1 MHYTNTISTS
11 TLHKNMQY
19 LAFDVLMMIIHVN
32 ILCNVCPLI
41 LVVLSIIQVYKCLH
55 AQNKIKPALIIVFV
69 IQGQT

>member
-19 LAFDVLMMIIHVN
+19 LSFDVLMMIIHVN

-41 LVVLSIIQVYKCLH
+41 LVVLRMIIQVYKCLH
-55 AQNKIKPALIIVFV
+55 AQNKIKPSLIVFV